1 MRFFYFL
8 LYSHLYIDPHIF
20 HWQAET
26 SYRHCNT
33 TRWVAFIRMDGGET
47 IRPRPASTHL
57 QSHYSITI
65 NNRTANRPSL
75 TIRNIFPLTESTLV
89 TSSLGPRVVFVAF
102 VATSSCRR
110 RVFSLVAFS
119 RRVILWRFY
128 YCSRMFPLRYIYIG
142 ADDGSLPVSLHDQRH
157 LNLISLTSSG
167 RFFLAINCI
176 NASSISFYI
185 SILCNIDVW

>member
-20 HWQAET
+20 HWQVET

-89 TSSLGPRVVFVAF
+89 TSLLGPRVVFVAF

-128 YCSRMFPLRYIYIG
+128 YCIVACFLFDIFILAPTTDLYRFLC
-142 ADDGSLPVSLHDQRH
+142 RH

-176 NASSISFYI
+176 DASLISFYI
-185 SILCNIDVW
+185 SILCNIDVYE